1 MRPGQNKRMRGR
13 NNNGGGNNRKGP
25 NPLTRSYESNGPDVK
40 IRGTAHHIGEKY
52 LQLARD
58 AQSSGDPV
66 MAESY
71 LQHAEHYFRLIATAQ
86 QAQQQAAYGYQRPA
100 GEQVEEDDGDDDFN
114 SLPDRFASPAERV
127 VSPPPLQPYEQ
138 RQPERQ
144 GYNGGDRQPYERGDR
159 PYERQPQHNGYGD
172 RQNDRQ
178 DERPDRSQQDRQHN
192 DRQPQDRPHQDR
204 PHQERPHYDNRNGRD
219 RSYGDRLHGRDQ
231 RDQTRD
237 ANREPAE
244 RQPPYQPQPE
254 RAPERIAQPER
265 PVQSERPIQSERP
278 MQSERSTQDRPFQDR
293 PRDYD
298 NRPRGRGPRP
308 FRDAGEMRQPEAR
321 QPMLDEPVN
330 GLPAFITAP
339 TRVQPDPVASEPPA
353 EALDPTGAP
362 SSNGGAA
369 HEGGEEPAFHLR
381 PRRRRRSKAEFAA
394 EAPDAPPASDPVGE

>member
-127 VSPPPLQPYEQ
+127 VPQPTVQPYEP

-144 GYNGGDRQPYERGDR
+144 GYNGGDRQPYEQRGGDR
-159 PYERQPQHNGYGD
+159 PYERQPHAGYGD
-172 RQNDRQ
+172 RQDRHQTDRHQPDGGERQ
-178 DERPDRSQQDRQHN
+178 DRPQQDRLYN
-192 DRQPQDRPHQDR
+192 DRPQQDRPQQD
-204 PHQERPHYDNRNGRD
+204 RPHYDNRNGRD
-219 RSYGDRLHGRDQ
+219 RSYGDRPFYGRDQ
-231 RDQTRD
+231 RDQARD
-237 ANREPAE
+237 LGRDLPERQPQHERPGPAE
-244 RQPPYQPQPE
+244 RP
-254 RAPERIAQPER
+254 
-265 PVQSERPIQSERP
+265 SL
-278 MQSERSTQDRPFQDR
+278 DRP

-298 NRPRGRGPRP
+298 NRARGRGPRP
-308 FRDAGEMRQPEAR
+308 FRDAGEARQPDIRQSEAR
-321 QPMLDEPVN
+321 QSDTRQPMMEEPVN

-339 TRVQPDPVASEPPA
+339 VRTQPDPVASEPPQ
-353 EALDPTGAP
+353 AP
-362 SSNGGAA
+362 DATRAAASNGVVPHENGQ
-369 HEGGEEPAFHLR
+369 EGGQDGGEDAGYHLR

-394 EAPDAPPASDPVGE
+394 EAPDAPPASDPVGD